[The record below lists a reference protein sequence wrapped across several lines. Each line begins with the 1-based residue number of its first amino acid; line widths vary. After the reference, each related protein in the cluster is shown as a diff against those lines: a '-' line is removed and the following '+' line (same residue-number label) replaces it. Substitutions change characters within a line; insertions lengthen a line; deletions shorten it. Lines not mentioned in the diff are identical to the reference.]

1 MYTPSFKVKSNGV
14 PVLSK
19 REIEVIG
26 ENFILDF
33 CPDALTHPQAINIDD
48 FVELYL
54 GMKIDYQYL
63 SNDGRYLGM
72 TVFNDTDK
80 VVIFDPENRRADYL
94 HADARTVLID
104 NTLLEENQGH
114 RYRYTMG
121 HEGSHDI
128 FHSGYYSY
136 NPNQLSFFDKN
147 NTAPMVQC
155 RQKSFD
161 SSMKTS
167 KQWTDV
173 EWMEWQANFLSSVL
187 LMPAKAVRIV
197 ANSKNNIAPSMRSL
211 AMIQAVAQTFDV
223 SPEAA
228 KCRLKELRCIDPQFD
243 GNVGFLN
250 GGIVFLK
257 G

>member
-19 REIEVIG
+19 KEIEVIG
-26 ENFILDF
+26 ENFIRDF

-80 VVIFDPENRRADYL
+80 VIVFDPEKRQADYL

-104 NTLLEENQGH
+104 NTLLEDNQEH

-136 NPNQLSFFDKN
+136 NPNQLSIFDKSN
-147 NTAPMVQC
+147 AAPMVQC

-167 KQWTDV
+167 KRWTDV

-187 LMPAKAVRIV
+187 LMPAKAVRLV
-197 ANSKNNIAPSMRSL
+197 ANVKNNIVPSMRSL
-211 AMIQAVAQTFDV
+211 AKIQAVAQTFDV

-228 KCRLKELRCIDPQFD
+228 KCRLKELNCIDQDFD

-250 GGIVFLK
+250 SGIVFLK

>member
-1 MYTPSFKVKSNGV
+1 MYTPSFKVKNNGV

-19 REIEVIG
+19 SEIEVIG
-26 ENFILDF
+26 ENYIRDF
-33 CPDALTHPQAINIDD
+33 CPDALGHPQAINIDD

-80 VVIFDPENRRADYL
+80 VIIFDPEKRQADYL
-94 HADARTVLID
+94 HADARTVIID
-104 NTLLEENQGH
+104 NTLLEEKQKQ

-136 NPNQLSFFDKN
+136 DPDQLTFFDKSN
-147 NTAPMVQC
+147 AAPMVQC
-155 RQKSFD
+155 RQKPFN

-167 KQWTDV
+167 KQWSDV

-187 LMPAKAVRIV
+187 LMPAQAVRLVAAGNKHTTAHERSHAMIKAV
-197 ANSKNNIAPSMRSL
+197 AK
-211 AMIQAVAQTFDV
+211 TFDV
-223 SPEAA
+223 SQEAA
-228 KCRLKELRCIDPQFD
+228 MYRLKELRC
-243 GNVGFLN
+243 LN
-250 GGIVFLK
+250 SGIELIK
-257 G
+257 R